1 MARKSPGASPLAEP
15 PERLVTWEAGSGECR
30 IVCSSALLESI
41 HKECLMA
48 AMGLVPLGTGGALL
62 GEFSGGTYRV
72 RSWHPIPCRHQR
84 GPSFLLTKDEVAG
97 LKDFLT
103 RLPAAAGRTED
114 KIIGWFVSHPHSG
127 AVLRDDEIS
136 LHQRFFRSN
145 DLFLLLEIHSDGAA
159 VITVHRG
166 AQAME
171 PQWRIVPARRAR
183 NAVQPA
189 TGAELPEPSTGSVIF
204 RSVHG
209 PEPNSARKRR
219 SGGPLIPALTVLSLA
234 VAGFAWIH
242 LRQQPVPPPPVPL
255 QPLSTL
261 SLRVLR
267 EGQLCII
274 RWNLLESWLAVARAA
289 ELRITDRGTTVVERL
304 TPAQIRAG
312 AFAYNTA
319 SATFEVMMVVELG
332 GGRTLSERVIFFGS

>member
-127 AVLRDDEIS
+127 AILRDDEIS
-136 LHQRFFRSN
+136 LHQRLFRSN

-171 PQWRIVPARRAR
+171 PQWRIVPARLSR

-209 PEPNSARKRR
+209 REPNSARKRR

-234 VAGFAWIH
+234 VAGFAWVH
-242 LRQQPVPPPPVPL
+242 LRQRPAPPPPVPV

-267 EGQLCII
+267 QGQSCVI
-274 RWNLLESWLAVARAA
+274 RWNPLEPSLSYARRA
-289 ELRITDRGTTVVERL
+289 ELLITDRGVTTVQAL
-304 TPAQIRAG
+304 TPAQIQAG
-312 AFAYNTA
+312 SFACDSA
-319 SATFEVMMVVELG
+319 SATFEVKMTVDVDG
-332 GGRTLSERVIFFGS
+332 DRKLSERVIFGP

>member
-1 MARKSPGASPLAEP
+1 MARTNSEGRRGEEP
-15 PERLVTWEAGSGECR
+15 PERLVTWEAGDGECR
-30 IVCSSALLESI
+30 IVFPARLLESI
-41 HKECLMA
+41 LHECAMA
-48 AMGLVPLGTGGALL
+48 ARGPVALGRGGAVL
-62 GEFSGGTYRV
+62 GESSGGTYRI

-97 LKDFLT
+97 LKDFLA
-103 RLPAAAGRTED
+103 RLPSAAGRAED
-114 KIIGWFVSHPHSG
+114 QIIGWFVSHPHSG

-145 DLFLLLEIHSDGAA
+145 DLFLLLEIHSDGGA

-189 TGAELPEPSTGSVIF
+189 AGAELPEPSTGSVIF

-209 PEPNSARKRR
+209 REPNSARKRR

-234 VAGFAWIH
+234 VAGFAWVH
-242 LRQQPVPPPPVPL
+242 LRQRPAPPPPAPV

-267 EGQLCII
+267 QGQSCVI
-274 RWNLLESWLAVARAA
+274 RWNPLEPFLANARRA
-289 ELRITDRGTTVVERL
+289 ELLITDRGVTTVEAL

-312 AFAYNTA
+312 SFACNSS
-319 SATFEVMMVVELG
+319 SATFEVKMTVDVDG
-332 GGRTLSERVIFFGS
+332 DRKLSERVIFGP